1 MKKISLLLLFTAM
14 NLFGFESKFIPMI
27 NNVVKNLQCSQV
39 LHKKAF
45 DICYSYKEKHPL
57 AVAYV
62 LKKELVNKNLY
73 SRKGLRFRPDYNLP
87 TRYRSYSKDY
97 SRTGFDRG
105 HNAPNADFDYSRAIQ
120 KETFLMSNITPQKP
134 QLNRRYWAKLEK
146 LERFLAVKYKKV
158 EVVTG
163 SCGHIGTIKNKVGI
177 PKYWYKIIYI
187 NGLKKDY
194 LAFLVPNTNQN
205 VAKAKIK
212 DYAVGVFDIKEK
224 CGF

>member
-1 MKKISLLLLFTAM
+1 MKQTILLLLFAIVS
-14 NLFGFESKFIPMI
+14 LFAFESSFTPKINFII
-27 NNVVKNLQCSQV
+27 KSLECDKN

-105 HNAPNADFDYSRAIQ
+105 HNAPNADFDYNKAIQ

-134 QLNRRYWAKLEK
+134 NLNRRYWVKLEK

-163 SCGHIGTIKNKVGI
+163 SCGHIGTVKNKVGI
-177 PKYWYKIIYI
+177 PKYWYKIIMLPTGKI
-187 NGLKKDY
+187 ISF
-194 LAFLVPNTNQN
+194 LAPNTNTGMSR
-205 VAKAKIK
+205 AKIK
-212 DYAVGVFDIKEK
+212 KFLSNLDEIKEK
-224 CGF
+224 CKF

>member
-1 MKKISLLLLFTAM
+1 M
-14 NLFGFESKFIPMI
+14 
-27 NNVVKNLQCSQV
+27 
-39 LHKKAF
+39 HKKAF

-57 AVAYV
+57 AVAYM

-73 SRKGLRFRPDYNLP
+73 SRKGLRFRPDYQIP

-105 HNAPNADFDYSRAIQ
+105 HNAPNADFDYDKAIQ

-146 LERFLAVKYKKV
+146 LERFLAVRYGKV

-187 NGLKKDY
+187 NGLKRDY

-205 VAKAKIK
+205 VSKAKIK
-212 DYAVGVFDIKEK
+212 DYAVKVFDIKEK